1 MRPTKLRLV
10 VNAALARCQNAHVA
24 AQTGAAGGGGDD
36 AARIDKGG
44 SPAPQDA
51 LLINSHGGGDDDAAH
66 ALGDVLA
73 LEDVVGGFHVLQT
86 AVGAAADD
94 HLIDLDVL
102 ALAGNMGILG
112 QVGVADGGLQCAEV
126 DLDGLFVHGI
136 GVSFVEHR
144 RALAAACKISLG
156 HLVHREDAVLG
167 TGLNRHIADAQAVV
181 HGKPCHAR
189 AGELHRLIQCAVH
202 TDHADDMQNQILAGH
217 PGVKLAKHEL
227 DGRGHLEPCHAGS
240 HASGHIGIAT
250 PVEKAPSAP

>member
-1 MRPTKLRLV
+1 M
-10 VNAALARCQNAHVA
+10 
-24 AQTGAAGGGGDD
+24 GGGYD

-112 QVGVADGGLQCAEV
+112 QVG
-126 DLDGLFVHGI
+126 
-136 GVSFVEHR
+136 
-144 RALAAACKISLG
+144 
-156 HLVHREDAVLG
+156 
-167 TGLNRHIADAQAVV
+167 
-181 HGKPCHAR
+181 
-189 AGELHRLIQCAVH
+189 
-202 TDHADDMQNQILAGH
+202 
-217 PGVKLAKHEL
+217 
-227 DGRGHLEPCHAGS
+227 GS
-240 HASGHIGIAT
+240 
-250 PVEKAPSAP
+250 